1 MHLVFETICMTVNRK
16 TCQPMRCIDAE
27 SAAEPAQIPKR
38 LLACLHE
45 GKKLYCLVSAHQV
58 SAYTQCKVASL
69 CNPYSN
75 IGEAPNDNVLSS
87 DVCKSL
93 CCRNT
98 QPLTVRQLAGAA
110 VWHVGEHLFDS
121 GPRAGT

>member
-1 MHLVFETICMTVNRK
+1 
-16 TCQPMRCIDAE
+16 MRCIDAE

-69 CNPYSN
+69 CNLIVTLVKPQMTTCFLLMFANPSVV
-75 IGEAPNDNVLSS
+75 E
-87 DVCKSL
+87 
-93 CCRNT
+93 NT